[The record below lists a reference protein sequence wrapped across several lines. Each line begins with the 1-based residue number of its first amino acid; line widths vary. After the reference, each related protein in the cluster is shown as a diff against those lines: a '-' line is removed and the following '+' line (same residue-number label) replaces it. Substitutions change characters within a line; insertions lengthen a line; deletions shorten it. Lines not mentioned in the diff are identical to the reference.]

1 MINNLRKDIF
11 ILLIFLTLSFFV
23 SYKKGIF
30 DLDWWVNFDM
40 DIFILSNSVSILLN
54 NSQSFYDHP
63 GLIPILLF
71 SLYLFLIDFFNILG
85 FELVHFYNEINFI
98 DYIKKIIFH
107 LRIFN
112 IFSIGILLFTFYKL
126 FNYYLKNLFLSGL
139 ITISLFINL
148 NFLSFNFSPVR
159 TEVISLIFLNSLFL
173 LSFYIKK
180 DRKKLLISGL
190 FLGLALFSK
199 IQIILVFFVYILLFS
214 FIGQSIKKKIINYF
228 NYNYFFLSFIFSII
242 IFFLNRSIID
252 AFIYFSLFSFF
263 NFYFYDSEKFYYFI
277 YKIFYF
283 YFGFVL
289 IFIFIYINYDYKNI
303 DVVLQPI
310 QNSLRWAQEKYS
322 LSQNFTLDKFK
333 SINIFDTLIGYRN
346 YIIII
351 ILNFFLILKTKKTE
365 IKIISSLIFFS
376 IFVVFTLF
384 SIRFGFLRYGIYT
397 MPLFYLLCTFLL
409 ISEKIEFK
417 FNILIFLFII
427 NIFLNFSFLNS
438 KYKSQNNL
446 SNIIQIHKSCYN
458 VDNQKEYNYLN
469 YFFSADKKDLKIICK
484 SLNTF
489 LKQS

>member
-199 IQIILVFFVYILLFS
+199 IQIILVFFAYILLFS
-214 FIGQSIKKKIINYF
+214 FQDLSKKKKN
-228 NYNYFFLSFIFSII
+228 NK
-242 IFFLNRSIID
+242 
-252 AFIYFSLFSFF
+252 LF
-263 NFYFYDSEKFYYFI
+263 K
-277 YKIFYF
+277 
-283 YFGFVL
+283 L
-289 IFIFIYINYDYKNI
+289 
-303 DVVLQPI
+303 
-310 QNSLRWAQEKYS
+310 
-322 LSQNFTLDKFK
+322 
-333 SINIFDTLIGYRN
+333 
-346 YIIII
+346 
-351 ILNFFLILKTKKTE
+351 
-365 IKIISSLIFFS
+365 
-376 IFVVFTLF
+376 
-384 SIRFGFLRYGIYT
+384 
-397 MPLFYLLCTFLL
+397 
-409 ISEKIEFK
+409 
-417 FNILIFLFII
+417 
-427 NIFLNFSFLNS
+427 
-438 KYKSQNNL
+438 
-446 SNIIQIHKSCYN
+446 
-458 VDNQKEYNYLN
+458 
-469 YFFSADKKDLKIICK
+469 
-484 SLNTF
+484 
-489 LKQS
+489 